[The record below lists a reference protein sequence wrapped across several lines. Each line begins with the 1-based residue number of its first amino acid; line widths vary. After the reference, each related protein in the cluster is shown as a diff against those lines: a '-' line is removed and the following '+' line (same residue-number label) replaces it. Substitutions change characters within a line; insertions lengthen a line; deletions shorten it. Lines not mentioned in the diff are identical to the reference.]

1 MACKEEQCLLATK
14 TEKEGS
20 NSNKTSK
27 RRRGQTEIGVKMAA
41 CCPKSKCGSHT
52 EADLVN
58 LVEQNIS
65 KGYLQATRKKT
76 KIQDGRMWHQTAMDV
91 EKNSTPLRSRERQT
105 VYTGHHNPR

>member
-1 MACKEEQCLLATK
+1 MLATK

-65 KGYLQATRKKT
+65 KGYLQATRKT
-76 KIQDGRMWHQTAMDV
+76 Q
-91 EKNSTPLRSRERQT
+91 RSRMGECGIKLLWTWKRI
-105 VYTGHHNPR
+105 PRHYVVGKGKQSTLVIIIPDKTP